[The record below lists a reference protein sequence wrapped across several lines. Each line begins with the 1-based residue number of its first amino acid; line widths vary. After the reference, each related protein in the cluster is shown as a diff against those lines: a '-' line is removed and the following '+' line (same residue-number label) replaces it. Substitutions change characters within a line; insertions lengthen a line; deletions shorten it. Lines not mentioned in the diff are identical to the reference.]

1 MKRNVTATLNSQH
14 STQFPRREAT
24 QFGCAQWDNF
34 SQWKFLIKAMNNFDT
49 LRRGL
54 EEVNKE
60 RNQTG
65 FLKITTTNRE
75 KNY

>member
-34 SQWKFLIKAMNNFDT
+34 SEWNFVIKN
-49 LRRGL
+49 LRSGL
-54 EEVNKE
+54 EEVDKTKRE
-60 RNQTG
+60 EE
-65 FLKITTTNRE
+65 FVKITTTY
-75 KNY
+75 KKK